1 MPVYVRASNPTEAAK
16 FGRQMGIFVAHID
29 EATWIPVAHVFDT
42 ETPTLVLLRNT
53 VAQLRLYAQG
63 ADAATHELIAAAE
76 EFL

>member
-29 EATWIPVAHVFDT
+29 EATWIPGGHVFNP

-53 VAQLRLYAQG
+53 VAQLKLYAQPG
-63 ADAATHELIAAAE
+63 DAATYELIADADE
-76 EFL
+76 IL